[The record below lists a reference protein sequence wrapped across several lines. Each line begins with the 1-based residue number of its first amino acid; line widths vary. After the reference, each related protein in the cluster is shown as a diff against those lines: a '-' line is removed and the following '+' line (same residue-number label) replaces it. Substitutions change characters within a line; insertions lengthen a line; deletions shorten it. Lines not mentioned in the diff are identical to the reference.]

1 MVLILSESDVASLL
15 SMAEAVSVVEQGF
28 RQYAQGQV
36 LLPPRL
42 SQDLPGT
49 AGALRVVSAVLP
61 TKNFFGVKTLTGYP
75 GRRTPGETY
84 FALLLF
90 EMGTGALRAIIAAND
105 LTCMRTG
112 AATGVAVKYLARQ
125 NARVHDV
132 LGAGTQAKCQIQAVA
147 SVRSIEKV
155 KIFART
161 PEKANAFAK
170 SISKELGI
178 DAQAVPTAQDAVIG
192 SDIVTAITTARE
204 PVVLGKWL
212 EDGTHITSAG
222 ANTPAKMELDAVCF
236 SRSKVI
242 TDSQSA
248 AMEEGGD
255 LRAALRNGD
264 ITSEHLYAELGE
276 VVNGTKKGRNNE
288 HELTLFKSI
297 GLGFQDVAL
306 AIFLFERAVETGVGS
321 MVDFEGMKLAND
333 ISAVRK

>member
-36 LLPPRL
+36 LLPSRL

-49 AGALRVVSAVLP
+49 AGTLRVVSAVLP
-61 TKNFFGVKTLTGYP
+61 TNGFFGVKTLTGYP
-75 GRRTPGETY
+75 GRRTPSETY

-90 EMGTGALRAIIAAND
+90 EMETGALRAIIAAND
-105 LTCMRTG
+105 LTCTRTG

-125 NARVHDV
+125 NARVHGV

-147 SVRSIEKV
+147 SVRSIEQV
-155 KIFART
+155 KIFARN
-161 PEKANAFAK
+161 PEKADAFAS
-170 SISKELGI
+170 SIGKELGI
-178 DAQAVPTAQDAVIG
+178 DVEAVPSAQHAVLG

-222 ANTPAKMELDAVCF
+222 ANTPPKMELDAICF
-236 SRSKVI
+236 SRSKVV

-276 VVNGTKKGRNNE
+276 VVNGTKKGRTNE

-297 GLGFQDVAL
+297 GLGFQDVAV
-306 AIFLFERAVETGVGS
+306 AAFLFERAVQTGVGS